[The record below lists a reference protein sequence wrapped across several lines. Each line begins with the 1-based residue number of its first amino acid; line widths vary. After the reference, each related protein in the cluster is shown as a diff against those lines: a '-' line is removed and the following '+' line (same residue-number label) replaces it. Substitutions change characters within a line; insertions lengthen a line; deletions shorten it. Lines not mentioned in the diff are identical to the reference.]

1 MLDRYANVLIFR
13 HSAGIP
19 VSIILPLLPMRP
31 RLLPILLVC
40 LFGYLLGLLLYSQ
53 MQQHTVPPFT
63 ATEEDALYSSG
74 APSALDNEQ

>member
-1 MLDRYANVLIFR
+1 
-13 HSAGIP
+13 
-19 VSIILPLLPMRP
+19 MRP

-53 MQQHTVPPFT
+53 MQEHTVPPFT

-74 APSALDNEQ
+74 DPSALESEQ

>member
-1 MLDRYANVLIFR
+1 MNVLIFS
-13 HSAGIP
+13 HSPDSEP
-19 VSIILPLLPMRP
+19 VSFLPPLPMRP

-53 MQQHTVPPFT
+53 MQEHTVPPFT

-74 APSALDNEQ
+74 DPSALESEQ